1 MAGIVDSHVHLLP
14 DKLARKIRA
23 FFDNHISRDI
33 KLAYPLE
40 HATVLESLHQAGVD
54 TIWNLPYAHKSG
66 VAAGMNLASAEIV
79 AEQAAGPVAIVG
91 GATVHPHDH
100 DPAAIVK
107 AGLENHGLRI
117 LKLHCSVGHFA
128 ADDPHLDPVWA
139 LVSERRVPVVVHTGH
154 AVSGHTTAAELEPLE
169 RVARRF
175 PAARI
180 IIAHCGH
187 QAGPEALQL
196 VERYPAVYA
205 DLTPVVNEPVALPA
219 EKVRQL
225 AHKLL
230 FGSDTPNVALSVPEN
245 LAHLK
250 SFGLDAAS
258 EAAILGDN
266 ARRLLNEVIF

>member
-23 FFDNHISRDI
+23 FFDNHISRDL

-40 HATVLESLHQAGVD
+40 HDAVLESLHRAGVD
-54 TIWNLPYAHKSG
+54 TIWNLPYAHKAG
-66 VAAGMNLASAEIV
+66 VAAGMNHASAEIV

-100 DPAAIVK
+100 DPAGIVRE
-107 AGLENHGLRI
+107 ALEKHGLKV
-117 LKLHCSVGHFA
+117 LKLHCSVGHFV
-128 ADDPHLDPVWA
+128 ADDPHLDPVWT
-139 LVSERRVPVVVHTGH
+139 LVSERRIPVVVHTGH

-196 VERYPAVYA
+196 VERYPSIYA
-205 DLTPVVNEPVALPA
+205 DLTPVVNELVALPVD
-219 EKVRQL
+219 KVRQL

-230 FGSDTPNVALSVPEN
+230 FGSDTPNVALSVPES
-245 LAHLK
+245 LAHVT
-250 SFGLDAAS
+250 SFGLASAS
-258 EAAILGDN
+258 EAAILGNN
-266 ARRLLNEVIF
+266 ARRLVNEVIL

>member
-23 FFDNHISRDI
+23 FFDTHISRDL

-40 HATVLESLHQAGVD
+40 HMAVLDSLHQAGVD
-54 TIWNLPYAHKSG
+54 TIWNLPYAHKAG
-66 VAAGMNLASAEIV
+66 VAAGMNHASAEIV

-91 GATVHPHDH
+91 GATVHPQDEN
-100 DPAAIVK
+100 PAGIVK
-107 AGLENHGLRI
+107 EALEKHGLKV
-117 LKLHCSVGHFA
+117 LKLHCSVGNFA

-139 LVSERRVPVVVHTGH
+139 LVSERRIPVVVHTGH

-169 RVARRF
+169 QVARRF

-187 QAGPEALQL
+187 QAGPVALQL
-196 VERYPAVYA
+196 VERYPAIYA

-219 EKVRQL
+219 AKVRRL

-230 FGSDTPNVALSVPEN
+230 FGSDAPNVALSVPQS

-250 SFGLDAAS
+250 SFGLDSTS
-258 EAAILGDN
+258 EAAITGNN
-266 ARRLLNEVIF
+266 ARRLVSEIIL